1 MSANQKLMS
10 KRFRDLLMKPNAFV
24 CVNNLQAGAHIIRR
38 PGDYSVD
45 IYCSVTKRTVKKW
58 LSRDLIR
65 LCDKNKIC
73 TYFKLN
79 DFSSPQKFEV

>member
-1 MSANQKLMS
+1 MSANQKSMS
-10 KRFRDLLMKPNAFV
+10 KRFRDLLMKTNAFV
-24 CVNNLQAGAHIIRR
+24 CANNLQAGAHIIRR

-65 LCDKNKIC
+65 LCDQNEIC
-73 TYFKLN
+73 TYYTLN
-79 DFSSPQKFEV
+79 DFSTSQNFEV